1 MLECVEPI
9 SGYIVRW
16 IITGRGEIHRQIADD
31 KEEVCEGL
39 LAAARSSP
47 GSAQSGETPFIW
59 SETVKIMTGPPIPDL
74 ADLLK
79 EDETFQELDRVL
91 KDLRTE
97 EGIKLVTGVLGGVWE
112 EAEEAE
118 EYNSVKMQYRKDDGP
133 NSLASLIEEAT
144 QLAVEE
150 IMKRRI

>member
-1 MLECVEPI
+1 MDHN
-9 SGYIVRW
+9 G
-16 IITGRGEIHRQIADD
+16 TGESPANLADD

-47 GSAQSGETPFIW
+47 GSAQSEKPVYLV
-59 SETVKIMTGPPIPDL
+59 SVKIMTGPPIPDL